1 MAPGMRFTI
10 CPISS
15 PKTRGS
21 GGEHI
26 PSPSPS
32 HSGRCQKVI
41 TARGRGGQHSVIIMT
56 IKHPEHSGG
65 FQIALSLSPQCHS
78 EGCCVA
84 LLSGRW
90 LEAGR
95 KRTFQEDSL
104 ASWREEDGRGGQ
116 RDGRCGWGHDLN
128 LALPFTGCELLCL
141 SVPRSPHLWNGNARC
156 GRQVPRQLSTAP
168 PPPSWHS
175 HPMSPLSYWQQW
187 SVRPRE

>member
-1 MAPGMRFTI
+1 MLPAGERGGAAAPGMRFTI

-21 GGEHI
+21 GGEHT

-95 KRTFQEDSL
+95 ENFPERFTSQLEEGGLEGWAERWEVWLGARSES
-104 ASWREEDGRGGQ
+104 ASAIYWLRVT
-116 RDGRCGWGHDLN
+116 
-128 LALPFTGCELLCL
+128 LPFCA
-141 SVPRSPHLWNGNARC
+141 SVSSSVEWEC
-156 GRQVPRQLSTAP
+156 QV
-168 PPPSWHS
+168 W
-175 HPMSPLSYWQQW
+175 
-187 SVRPRE
+187 